1 MVAKR
6 VTKVA
11 PSATLRITA
20 KAKALKSRGVDVIS
34 LGAGEP
40 DFDTP
45 QHIKKALYDAVEEG
59 FIYYTP
65 SKGIIELRRAISEKL
80 KRENSLS
87 YDPKKEILVTPGAKQ
102 ALYEAILAITNPGD
116 EILIPSPFWV
126 SYEPMVQLADGKPV
140 FVPTYEEEGF
150 RLAPEDVAK
159 EITNKTRGI
168 IINSPNNPTGAVFR
182 MEDLREIAELC
193 AAYDLIVISDE
204 IYEKIIYD
212 QEHISIASLPGMRDR
227 TITVNGFSKAY
238 SMTGWRLGYAAAPE
252 ELINAMERVQE
263 HSVSCA
269 TSFVQKAG
277 VAALEGPQ
285 DEVERMVKEF
295 KRRRDVLIKRLN
307 ELEDVYCVKPEG
319 AFYAFANFSAYGED
333 SFRLA
338 EELLEKAGVAVIP
351 GEAFGEEGKGYLR
364 LSYATSMENIEKG
377 LDRIEKAL
385 RVMRHG

>member
-1 MVAKR
+1 MVADR
-6 VTKVA
+6 VNRVA
-11 PSATLRITA
+11 PSATLGITA
-20 KAKALKSRGVDVIS
+20 KAKALKAQGKDVVS

-45 QHIKKALYDAVEEG
+45 EHIKKSLYDAVEEG

-65 SKGIIELRRAISEKL
+65 SKGILELRRAIAEKF
-80 KRENSLS
+80 KKDNSLS
-87 YDPKKEILVTPGAKQ
+87 YVPEKEVIVTPGAKQ

-140 FVPTYEEEGF
+140 FVPTYEDEGF
-150 RLAPEDVAK
+150 RLTPEDVAK

-193 AAYDLIVISDE
+193 AAYDLIAISDE

-212 QEHISIASLPGMRDR
+212 QEHVSIASLPGMRER
-227 TITVNGFSKAY
+227 TITINGFSKAY

-252 ELINAMERVQE
+252 ELITAMARVQE
-263 HSVSCA
+263 HSVSCP
-269 TSFVQKAG
+269 TSFVQRAG

-285 DEVERMVKEF
+285 DDLNAMVREF
-295 KRRRDVLIKRLN
+295 RKRRDVLVDGLN
-307 ELEDVYCVKPEG
+307 EIEGVTCVKPEG
-319 AFYAFANFSAYGED
+319 AFYAFANFSAYGKD
-333 SFRLA
+333 SFKLA

-351 GEAFGEEGKGYLR
+351 GAAFGSLGEGYLR
-364 LSYATSMENIEKG
+364 MSYATSMDNIMEA
-377 LDRIEKAL
+377 LERIKKAL
-385 RVMRHG
+385 KGMHHG